1 MEDNLLI
8 EDYNTVETI
17 IEESESGE
25 KKVKFRGILSE
36 SDTFNGNHRIYKY
49 QILKDAFNELK
60 KSMDEGKDILG
71 ELEHPS
77 TAKINMDRL
86 AVKFTKLDW
95 KGTPDGKGQIIGES
109 IPLDTPCGNLVKG
122 LSKDVKICF
131 STRSSGKLKPYTGPL
146 AEGKTGYF
154 EVEPGLKII
163 AIDVVSTPSCQKA
176 IMDTVYEE
184 KMVNEEVH
192 NPTFKTVFD
201 SLL

>member
-17 IEESESGE
+17 IEESENGE

-95 KGTPDGKGQIIGES
+95 KDTPDGKG
-109 IPLDTPCGNLVKG
+109 P
-122 LSKDVKICF
+122 
-131 STRSSGKLKPYTGPL
+131 
-146 AEGKTGYF
+146 
-154 EVEPGLKII
+154 
-163 AIDVVSTPSCQKA
+163 
-176 IMDTVYEE
+176 
-184 KMVNEEVH
+184 
-192 NPTFKTVFD
+192 
-201 SLL
+201 